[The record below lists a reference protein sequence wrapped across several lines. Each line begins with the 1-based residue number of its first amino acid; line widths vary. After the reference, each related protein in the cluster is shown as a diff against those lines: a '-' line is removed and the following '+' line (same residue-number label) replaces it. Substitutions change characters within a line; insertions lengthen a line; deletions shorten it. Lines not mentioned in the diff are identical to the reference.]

1 MDDEAK
7 QKHFILFLFITVL
20 INKIRWSFAFHFSEV
35 SADVPGVDSLLCEK
49 SALGCVSNLH
59 AYPYDMN
66 ESIDDGEINI
76 LFRTKLYF
84 CPKFPNCL
92 ILIYFFKFKMNNFW
106 PLTNKG
112 CLQCGLVR
120 LVFKESSKSNQ
131 CG

>member
-66 ESIDDGEINI
+66 VLMMVKS
-76 LFRTKLYF
+76 TF
-84 CPKFPNCL
+84 CFGLNCIFAPSFL
-92 ILIYFFKFKMNNFW
+92 I
-106 PLTNKG
+106 
-112 CLQCGLVR
+112 V
-120 LVFKESSKSNQ
+120 
-131 CG
+131 